1 MFNTLHVVETGLNT
15 ARRAASTSTTNIANE
30 NVKGYVKRTTDIQEV
45 GQDDARLTGRGALI
59 GETIRNTSDFLY
71 KNFVNETTKLSYQ
84 QEMSTLLN
92 NVEMIFKETDESGFS
107 KDMDAFFQSL
117 ENLKSNPQNITFQE
131 DLKNRAAIVV
141 DDLQTLYSNLENEE
155 LALESQL
162 KTDVRNINRIL
173 GDIQNINEHIGKST
187 VPQLTLLDKRD
198 TLEKDLAAIVNISV
212 SKDFGDYEL
221 KIGGVTALRNE
232 NIREF
237 HHEKQSIPQADR
249 YAVIDSGT
257 GNNISS
263 FSGMMDTVNDKLV
276 YEINKDVKVEVA
288 YGEVIAGLAD
298 PVDETNIVRAMAL
311 KINNDPE
318 LSKLVTA
325 YNGNYSVDEQG
336 NKIPNPDTTA
346 DRFLVIESKE
356 AGKEGEFFGD
366 LKYFQE
372 NTNNLYEITH
382 LNKSQYQS
390 VEASS
395 SSVIKTD
402 DQELQVSSGS
412 LKVKLDNLTT
422 GSSNNVIEQF
432 KNALDTFAATL
443 SDMSHSYIQN
453 SDGSFIY
460 GQKAVE
466 SSGELYNN
474 QNSIDLFSGSSVK
487 TMKFNQY
494 AVNTLEQKDYDYL
507 NSFSFKDDILFNNKG
522 QENASK
528 NYDALSSDGTIG
540 TTFSKFFQSI
550 HIDAATYKAKSD
562 FGFET
567 QQTVTQSIENTFNK
581 MVKVDP
587 DEEMINLM
595 KFQSAYEAN
604 AKIATI
610 LQDMIATTLSMV
622 NR

>member
-1 MFNTLHVVETGLNT
+1 MFSSLNVVETGLNT

-30 NVKGYVKRTTDIQEV
+30 NVKGYVKRTTDIQEI
-45 GQDDARLTGRGALI
+45 GQDSSHLTGRGVLV
-59 GETIRNTSDFLY
+59 GDTIRNTSDFLY
-71 KNFVNETTKLSYQ
+71 KNFMVETTKLSYQ
-84 QEMSTLLN
+84 EEMSSLLN
-92 NVEMIFKETDESGFS
+92 NIEMIFKETDESGFS

-117 ENLKSNPQNITFQE
+117 ENLKSNPQNVTFQE
-131 DLKNRAAIVV
+131 DLKNRASIIV

-155 LALESQL
+155 LTLESQL

-173 GDIQNINEHIGKST
+173 GDIQNINEHLGKSS

-198 TLEKDLAAIVNISV
+198 TLEKELASIVNINV
-212 SKDFGDYEL
+212 SKEFGDYEL
-221 KIGGVTALRNE
+221 KIGGLTALRND
-232 NIREF
+232 NVREF
-237 HHEKQSIPQADR
+237 HYEKQTIPQADR

-263 FSGMMDTVNDKLV
+263 FDGIMDTANDKLV
-276 YEINKDVKVEVA
+276 YEINKDNKVEVA
-288 YGEVIAGLAD
+288 YGEVIAGLGA

-336 NKIPNPDTTA
+336 NKIPNPDNSA
-346 DRFLVIESKE
+346 DRFLVIESNE
-356 AGKEGEFFGD
+356 AGDDGEFFGD

-372 NTNNLYEITH
+372 NGSGLYEITH

-390 VEASS
+390 VQASN
-395 SSVIKTD
+395 SSVIKSY
-402 DQELQVSSGS
+402 DQEVALSSGS
-412 LKVKLDNLTT
+412 AKVGLDNLTS
-422 GSSNNVIEQF
+422 GSSSNTIEQF
-432 KNALDTFAATL
+432 KNVLDSFAATL

-474 QNSIDLFSGSSVK
+474 QNVLGLFSGSSVK
-487 TMKFNQY
+487 TMEFNQ
-494 AVNTLEQKDYDYL
+494 ASVNSLEQKDYDYL

-528 NYDALSSDGTIG
+528 NYEALSSDGTVG

-550 HIDAATYKAKSD
+550 QIDVSSYKANSD
-562 FGFET
+562 FRFET

-595 KFQSAYEAN
+595 KYQAAYEAN
-604 AKIATI
+604 AKIATV
-610 LQDMIATTLSMV
+610 LQDMINKTLSMV
-622 NR
+622 AR